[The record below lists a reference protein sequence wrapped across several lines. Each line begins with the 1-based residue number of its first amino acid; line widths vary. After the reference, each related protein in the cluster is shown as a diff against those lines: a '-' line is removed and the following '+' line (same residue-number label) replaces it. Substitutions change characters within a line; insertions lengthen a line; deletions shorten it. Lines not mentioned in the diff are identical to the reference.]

1 LGNRPRAFV
10 PSLGSRPNVEGCGG
24 ETVLV
29 CMPAADALLEGSSP
43 YAFDHVYEANACQ
56 PFARRLSV
64 VMTRPSYVNEYPSG
78 LVNRKRRA
86 AGKVMAVSSR
96 YTVAVRPSASFWVP
110 STYFPAAS
118 VQLMKLLPPLW
129 TYDVDTVS

>member
-1 LGNRPRAFV
+1 
-10 PSLGSRPNVEGCGG
+10 LGSRPSVDGCGG

-29 CMPAADALLEGSSP
+29 CAPAADALLEGSSP

-56 PFARRLSV
+56 PFARRFSV

-86 AGKVMAVSSR
+86 AGG
-96 YTVAVRPSASFWVP
+96 
-110 STYFPAAS
+110 
-118 VQLMKLLPPLW
+118 
-129 TYDVDTVS
+129 